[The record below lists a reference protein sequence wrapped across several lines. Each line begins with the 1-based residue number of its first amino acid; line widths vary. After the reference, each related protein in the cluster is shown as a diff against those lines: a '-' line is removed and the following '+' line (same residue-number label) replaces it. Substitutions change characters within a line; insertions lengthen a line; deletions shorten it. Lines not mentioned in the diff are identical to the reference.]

1 MNIFTLFDHL
11 PPKAKAILLGAIA
24 FAIASTPVCIA
35 VIVAN
40 SGSIS
45 VKHQDTEI
53 NLQGKTKALANDA
66 EYSNKI
72 LKARLEDL
80 ETEMNKVNRPEFTA
94 VKESFAELKPTAE
107 TAIAD
112 SQELNE
118 VIEDSD
124 AVGEKMPNR

>member
-24 FAIASTPVCIA
+24 KAIASTPACIA

-45 VKHQDTEI
+45 VKHQDTVGFSVGSFPQKTRLTEI
-53 NLQGKTKALANDA
+53 SLQGKTKALVNEA

-72 LKARLEDL
+72 LQQRLGDL
-80 ETEMNKVNRPEFTA
+80 EAEINKVKSPQLA
-94 VKESFAELKPTAE
+94 GIKESFAELKPTAE
-107 TAIAD
+107 TAIA
-112 SQELNE
+112 E
-118 VIEDSD
+118 
-124 AVGEKMPNR
+124 

>member
-40 SGSIS
+40 SGSIL

-53 NLQGKTKALANDA
+53 NLQGKTKALINEA

-72 LKARLEDL
+72 LQQRLLDL
-80 ETEMNKVNRPEFTA
+80 ETEINKVTRPEFSA
-94 VKESFAELKPTAE
+94 VKESFADLKPTAE

-118 VIEDSD
+118 VVDS
-124 AVGEKMPNR
+124 AIAN

>member
-24 FAIASTPVCIA
+24 KAIASTPACIA

-45 VKHQDTEI
+45 VKHQDTVRFSVGSFPQKTRLTDI
-53 NLQGKTKALANDA
+53 SLQGKTKPLVHEA

-72 LKARLEDL
+72 LQQRLGDL
-80 ETEMNKVNRPEFTA
+80 EAEINKVKSPQLA
-94 VKESFAELKPTAE
+94 GIKESFAELKPTAE
-107 TAIAD
+107 TAIA
-112 SQELNE
+112 E
-118 VIEDSD
+118 
-124 AVGEKMPNR
+124 

>member
-1 MNIFTLFDHL
+1 MNVFTLFDHL
-11 PPKAKAILLGAIA
+11 PAKAKAILLGAIA
-24 FAIASTPVCIA
+24 FAIASTPACIA

-72 LKARLEDL
+72 LQQRLVDL
-80 ETEMNKVNRPEFTA
+80 ETELNKVKSPELSA
-94 VKESFAELKPTAE
+94 VKESFAELKPTAKE
-107 TAIAD
+107 AIAD
-112 SQELNE
+112 SQELTE
-118 VIEDSD
+118 VVDSAIAEVSD
-124 AVGEKMPNR
+124 QPK

>member
-53 NLQGKTKALANDA
+53 NLQGKTKALVNEA

-72 LKARLEDL
+72 LQQRLEDL
-80 ETEMNKVNRPEFTA
+80 ETEINKVKSPDLEA
-94 VKESFAELKPTAE
+94 VKESFADLKPTAE

-112 SQELNE
+112 NQELTSVVDQE
-118 VIEDSD
+118 LDSP
-124 AVGEKMPNR
+124 K

>member
-53 NLQGKTKALANDA
+53 NLQGKTKALVNEA

-72 LKARLEDL
+72 LQQRLVDL
-80 ETEMNKVNRPEFTA
+80 ETELNKVKSPELSA
-94 VKESFAELKPTAE
+94 VKESFAELKPTAKE
-107 TAIAD
+107 AIAD
-112 SQELNE
+112 SQELTE
-118 VIEDSD
+118 VVDSAIAEVSD
-124 AVGEKMPNR
+124 QPK

>member
-1 MNIFTLFDHL
+1 MNVFTIFDHL
-11 PPKAKAILLGAIA
+11 PVKAKAILLGAIA
-24 FAIASTPVCIA
+24 FAVASTPACIA

-53 NLQGKTKALANDA
+53 NLQGKTKALINEA

-72 LKARLEDL
+72 LQQRLLDL
-80 ETEMNKVNRPEFTA
+80 ETEMNKVKSPEFSA
-94 VKESFAELKPTAE
+94 VKESFADLKPTAE

-112 SQELNE
+112 NQELTSVVDQE
-118 VIEDSD
+118 LDSP
-124 AVGEKMPNR
+124 K